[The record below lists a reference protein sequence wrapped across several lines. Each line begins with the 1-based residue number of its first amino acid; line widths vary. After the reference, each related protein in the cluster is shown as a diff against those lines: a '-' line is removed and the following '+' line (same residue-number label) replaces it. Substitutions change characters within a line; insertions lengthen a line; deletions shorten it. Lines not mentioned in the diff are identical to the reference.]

1 MQSMAHWFERALREI
16 SVLNKNTGKS
26 EVEIIET
33 NSDLSKLAKLKKGC
47 VLTIGNFDGVHLG
60 HREIIN
66 VARKFA
72 DQKHSELVLMTFEPH
87 PVAILYPEKAPGVL
101 TPIMLKKHLL
111 DQFGV
116 DCLVVLES
124 SYGILNLSPESFVDE
139 FLVRPVR
146 PAVVVEGED
155 FNFGYGRSGNIQVLK
170 ELGQKF
176 SFEVVIV
183 PGKEI
188 KLTDGQNARVSSTL
202 IRHLLHKG
210 QVADAAQALGRHYR
224 LSGQTT
230 LGKGKGRQLGFP
242 TANIDPVNQ
251 IIPAEGVYA
260 GFVEIADTEQQLS
273 ESKNKLPAAFSI
285 GRAKTFIS
293 DHPLMAEA
301 HILGQDPGDLY
312 GKYLAMDFV
321 EFIRHQQKFS
331 SPQQLSAQI
340 AKDCR
345 YAKEILDIKNTGI

>member
-1 MQSMAHWFERALREI
+1 
-16 SVLNKNTGKS
+16 VLHETNTLHKKIGKT
-26 EVEIIET
+26 EVKIIET
-33 NSDLSKLAKLKKGC
+33 TSGLVELAKVGKGC

-60 HREIIN
+60 HKEIIN
-66 VARKFA
+66 VARKLT
-72 DQKHSELVLMTFEPH
+72 DERQSELVLMTFEPH
-87 PVAILYPEKAPGVL
+87 PAAILYPEKAPGVL
-101 TPIMLKKHLL
+101 TPIVLKKHLL
-111 DQFGV
+111 AQFGV

-124 SYGILNLSPESFVDE
+124 SYRILNLSPESFVDE
-139 FLVRPVR
+139 FLLKSVQPD
-146 PAVVVEGED
+146 VVVEGED
-155 FNFGYGRSGNIQVLK
+155 FNFGYGRSGNVRILK
-170 ELGQKF
+170 ELGQRF
-176 SFEVVIV
+176 NFEIVIV

-188 KLTDGQNARVSSTL
+188 KLADEQTARVSSTL

-210 QVADAAQALGRHYR
+210 KVADAVLALGRYYR

-230 LGKGKGRQLGFP
+230 LGKGKGRKLGFP

-260 GFVEIADTEQQLS
+260 GFVEITDTEEQLCQ
-273 ESKNKLPAAFSI
+273 SKNKLPAAFSI

-293 DHPLMAEA
+293 DHPLLVEA

-312 GKYLAMDFV
+312 GKHLAMDFV

-340 AKDCR
+340 AKDCQK
-345 YAKEILDIKNTGI
+345 AKEILDIKNTET

>member
-1 MQSMAHWFERALREI
+1 
-16 SVLNKNTGKS
+16 
-26 EVEIIET
+26 VEIIET
-33 NSDLSKLAKLKKGC
+33 NSDLSQLAKLKKGC
-47 VLTIGNFDGVHLG
+47 LLTIGNFDGVHLG
-60 HREIIN
+60 HQEIIN
-66 VARKFA
+66 VARKLA
-72 DQKHSELVLMTFEPH
+72 DQRHSDLVLMTFEPH

-101 TPIMLKKHLL
+101 TPIVLKKHLIA
-111 DQFGV
+111 QFGV

-124 SYGILNLSPESFVDE
+124 SYRILNLSPESFVDE
-139 FLVRPVR
+139 FLLKSVQPD
-146 PAVVVEGED
+146 VVVEGED
-155 FNFGYGRSGNIQVLK
+155 FNFGYGRSGNVRILK
-170 ELGQKF
+170 ELGQRF
-176 SFEVVIV
+176 NFEIVIV

-188 KLTDGQNARVSSTL
+188 KLTDEQTARVSSTL

-210 QVADAAQALGRHYR
+210 KVADAAKALGRYYR

-230 LGKGKGRQLGFP
+230 LGKGKGRKLGFP

-260 GFVEIADTEQQLS
+260 GFVEITDTEEQLC
-273 ESKNKLPAAFSI
+273 ESKDKLPAAFSI

-293 DHPLMAEA
+293 DHPLLVEA

-312 GKYLAMDFV
+312 GKHLAMDFV

-340 AKDCR
+340 EKDCKK
-345 YAKEILDIKNTGI
+345 AKEILTTNKQKYR

>member
-1 MQSMAHWFERALREI
+1 
-16 SVLNKNTGKS
+16 
-26 EVEIIET
+26 VEIIET
-33 NSDLSKLAKLKKGC
+33 NSNLSELAKIKKGS

-60 HREIIN
+60 HQEIIS
-66 VARKFA
+66 VARKLA
-72 DQKHSELVLMTFEPH
+72 DKRHSDLVLMTFEPH

-101 TPIMLKKHLL
+101 TPIAFKKHLL
-111 DQFGV
+111 NQFGV

-124 SYGILNLSPESFVDE
+124 SYRILNLSPESFVDE
-139 FLVRPVR
+139 FLVKSVQPDV
-146 PAVVVEGED
+146 AVEGED
-155 FNFGYGRSGNIQVLK
+155 FNFGYGRSGNVRILK
-170 ELGQKF
+170 ELGRKF
-176 SFEVVIV
+176 SFEIVIV

-188 KLTDGQNARVSSTL
+188 KLADEQTARVSSTL

-210 QVADAAQALGRHYR
+210 KVADAAKALGRYYR

-230 LGKGKGRQLGFP
+230 LGKGKGRKLGFP

-260 GFVEIADTEQQLS
+260 GFVEITDTEEQLC
-273 ESKNKLPAAFSI
+273 ESKKKLPAAFSI

-293 DHPLMAEA
+293 DHPLMVEA

-321 EFIRHQQKFS
+321 EFIRHQQKFT

-345 YAKEILDIKNTGI
+345 YAKEILDLKSTET